1 MPDAHHTRINEENL
15 VPGTLYP
22 LEWLTGGVG
31 RPTDR
36 PHRRSHSHGV
46 DVVRLLYRF
55 CLVAF
60 VTGMGLVGAYGCRRE
75 SPDPPRQA
83 ILIILDAA
91 RPDRFSCYGYARA
104 TTPEMDRLASRG
116 VLFRRHFAQDT
127 STRPSVSSLMYSR
140 FFCIPLFPGN
150 PQVLYSRPAALFR
163 RPDDAQI
170 SFIKALE
177 LDGFKTGAISA
188 HRWTGDRTAFGAEFT
203 EMHDLATRLGTP
215 ERPTPS
221 AGTVIDYAIGWIRE
235 NKDSDYF
242 LYIHLMDT
250 HYPHFFE
257 ADAQEFFGASR
268 YDAHNFAPGGGP
280 IVPDSALSKRD
291 RRYANALYDGSL
303 RYTDRHVGRLAKFL
317 TQEGLIGHTVLV
329 ISADHGENLFD
340 APGGRI
346 REGVTIFSHG
356 GPWLDTLAWVPLI
369 IHCPRK
375 LKPSVF
381 ENLSEG
387 VDVGPTILSLLD
399 APLPPGKAFDG
410 IDLVQVISGQAPPK
424 SHVLKPGAIRTER
437 YKCFFDQPDGVLFG
451 EPAPDAS
458 TLSGQLY
465 DLASD
470 PGETANL
477 FKSKREVA
485 AELLQR
491 YRTSLATH
499 YRRYESARSSAQ
511 PREAFAISSKHML
524 TDVQLPQATAEQLP
538 DGWSRVKLGSQFVI
552 TASDSNEPLSVHFP
566 LPNGAYRL
574 AVNMQGHAI
583 VEVGDQHREL
593 NTKGV
598 IEFGVVNVTDEVFRA
613 TIRPQSN
620 QRVAI
625 AFFGF
630 IPPAAV
636 TQDRA
641 EIEAETERLR
651 ALGYVD

>member
-1 MPDAHHTRINEENL
+1 M
-15 VPGTLYP
+15 
-22 LEWLTGGVG
+22 
-31 RPTDR
+31 
-36 PHRRSHSHGV
+36 
-46 DVVRLLYRF
+46 VRLLYRF
-55 CLVAF
+55 CLVAL
-60 VTGMGLVGAYGCRRE
+60 VTGMGLVGAYGCRRG

-170 SFIKALE
+170 SFVKALE

-188 HRWTGDRTAFGAEFT
+188 HEWTGDRTAFAAEFT
-203 EMHDLATRLGTP
+203 EMHDLATRLGTR
-215 ERPTPS
+215 ERPLPS
-221 AGTVIDYAIGWIRE
+221 AGTVIDYAISWIRE
-235 NKDSDYF
+235 NKDRDYF
-242 LYIHLMDT
+242 LYIHLMDP
-250 HYPHFFE
+250 HYPHYFE
-257 ADAQEFFGASR
+257 ADAQEFFGASW
-268 YDAHNFAPGGGP
+268 YDAHNFTPDGGP
-280 IVPDSALSKRD
+280 IVPDSALSETD
-291 RRYANALYDGSL
+291 RRYANALYDGSM
-303 RYTDRHVGRLAKFL
+303 RYTDRHVGRLAEFL
-317 TQEGLIGHTVLV
+317 TQEDLIGHTVV
-329 ISADHGENLFD
+329 TISADHGENLFD
-340 APGGRI
+340 APGGRT
-346 REGVTIFSHG
+346 REGAAIFTHG
-356 GPWLDTLAWVPLI
+356 GPWLDPLAWVPLI
-369 IHCPRK
+369 IHYPRK
-375 LKPSVF
+375 LEPSEF
-381 ENLSEG
+381 QNLSEG

-399 APLPPGKAFDG
+399 VPVPAGKAFDG
-410 IDLVQVISGQAPPK
+410 TDLVQVISGKAPPK
-424 SHVLKPGAIRTER
+424 SHVLKPGAIRTDK
-437 YKCFFDQPDGVLFG
+437 YKCFFEPPDEVLFG

-477 FKSKREVA
+477 FQSEPEVVA
-485 AELLQR
+485 ALLQR

-511 PREAFAISSKHML
+511 PSSAFAISAKHML
-524 TDVQLPQATAEQLP
+524 TDVQLPQATRERLA

-552 TASDSNEPLSVHFP
+552 TASNPNEPLSVHFP
-566 LPNGAYRL
+566 LPNGAYKL
-574 AVNMQGHAI
+574 AVNMQGHVI
-583 VEVGDQHREL
+583 LEIGNQHREL
-593 NTKGV
+593 NAKGV
-598 IEFGVVNVTDEVFRA
+598 AEFGVVNVTDEVFRA

-641 EIEAETERLR
+641 EIEEQTERLR